1 MIRKILLFTIA
12 ILGVVSCS
20 KSNDNNSNGENSNNN
35 LLIGTWVGNVEVI
48 AEKPDQQAKV
58 SELFKKTY
66 GAIFGSPETNFSV
79 YQVKIVFDAENLK
92 ITNVGGQ
99 VILNEASYITRGNQ
113 IINKNDNTPLAI
125 YSIENN
131 RLIAENT
138 SFFYPL
144 VNNIGDLREK
154 YLEEFQK
161 LDQKDPK
168 YIEKTLEIQKK
179 YNVTLYY
186 KYKYNLTRQ

>member
-20 KSNDNNSNGENSNNN
+20 KSDDNNSNGGNSNNN

-92 ITNVGGQ
+92 ITNIGGQ

>member
-1 MIRKILLFTIA
+1 M
-12 ILGVVSCS
+12 
-20 KSNDNNSNGENSNNN
+20 
-35 LLIGTWVGNVEVI
+35 
-48 AEKPDQQAKV
+48 
-58 SELFKKTY
+58 
-66 GAIFGSPETNFSV
+66 
-79 YQVKIVFDAENLK
+79 
-92 ITNVGGQ
+92 
-99 VILNEASYITRGNQ
+99 
-113 IINKNDNTPLAI
+113 
-125 YSIENN
+125 
-131 RLIAENT
+131 
-138 SFFYPL
+138 

>member
-1 MIRKILLFTIA
+1 MF
-12 ILGVVSCS
+12 
-20 KSNDNNSNGENSNNN
+20 
-35 LLIGTWVGNVEVI
+35 
-48 AEKPDQQAKV
+48 
-58 SELFKKTY
+58 F
-66 GAIFGSPETNFSV
+66 
-79 YQVKIVFDAENLK
+79 
-92 ITNVGGQ
+92 
-99 VILNEASYITRGNQ
+99 
-113 IINKNDNTPLAI
+113 INKNDNTPLAI